1 MDCNRPCHLRHV
13 LDNVLRMSRFCPS
26 MQYHNKKVEWARYG
40 TRTKGG
46 QRRDLWVSWNCPSF
60 VQLQGYQVVN
70 QKNALSTFCPAFVPW
85 LLAKSKRDI
94 LAKRGQKWDKKDKN
108 WTRGGQKQEFCEHN
122 VVTNRTRT
130 KWGQSRGKKWT
141 EGGQILDKRQKV
153 DKKWDTYK
161 VNQYHS
167 FWTYVVLCY
176 IYVQSLE

>member
-1 MDCNRPCHLRHV
+1 MSWGCPVFVQACNIIIKRSSGQGMAPG
-13 LDNVLRMSRFCPS
+13 
-26 MQYHNKKVEWARYG
+26 Q
-40 TRTKGG
+40 KGG
-46 QRRDLWVSWNCPSF
+46 QRRDLRVSWNCPSF

-70 QKNALSTFCPAFVPW
+70 QKNLLSNFCPAFLQC
-85 LLAKSKRDI
+85 LLAKSKQDI

-141 EGGQILDKRQKV
+141 GSGQILDKRRKV

-161 VNQYHS
+161 GNQHPDIHERS
-167 FWTYVVLCY
+167 Y
-176 IYVQSLE
+176 IG